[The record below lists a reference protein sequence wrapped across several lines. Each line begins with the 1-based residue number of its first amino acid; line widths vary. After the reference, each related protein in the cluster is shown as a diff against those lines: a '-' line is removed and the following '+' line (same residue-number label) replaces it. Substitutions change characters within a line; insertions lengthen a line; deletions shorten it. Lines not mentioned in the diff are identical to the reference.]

1 MDNSNNSNINDS
13 TNDNDNTNVNENG
26 FVEIQQNHK
35 IPNKTNNF
43 LHGPRRNDGERQKNL
58 WENAEIMDFL
68 GMKTVESFIKE
79 EILGVGEE
87 VVVLDQSVIV
97 RGGGF

>member
-1 MDNSNNSNINDS
+1 MEYSVSTAETFSKKCTYIGDCCQWSWNKVKAKGVQFLDSFSMDNSNNSNINDS

-43 LHGPRRNDGERQKNL
+43 LHGPRRNDGER
-58 WENAEIMDFL
+58 
-68 GMKTVESFIKE
+68 
-79 EILGVGEE
+79 
-87 VVVLDQSVIV
+87 
-97 RGGGF
+97 